1 MSGCRSCTDCSSDRN
16 YQPVK
21 NVEKLEKSDRSCN
34 PRYPHV
40 FVGKQAIYSDE
51 NCQVIVTVLTDAC
64 DEAQDRFI
72 LRPQRIL
79 KDLSDHYTTE
89 QTFQVSQPAG
99 EHHWKLQAL
108 I

>member
-1 MSGCRSCTDCSSDRN
+1 
-16 YQPVK
+16 VK

-40 FVGKQAIYSDE
+40 CEGKQAIYSDE
-51 NCQVIVTVLTDAC
+51 NSQIIVTVLSDTC
-64 DEAQDRFI
+64 DEDQDRFT
-72 LRPQRIL
+72 LKPQRIL
-79 KDLSDHYTTE
+79 KDPLDHHTTE

-99 EHHWKLQAL
+99 ADLWKLQAL

>member
-16 YQPVK
+16 YRQVK

-40 FVGKQAIYSDE
+40 CVGKQAIYSDE
-51 NCQVIVTVLTDAC
+51 NSQIIVTVLSDTC
-64 DEAQDRFI
+64 DEDQDRFT
-72 LRPQRIL
+72 LKSQRIL
-79 KDLSDHYTTE
+79 KDRHDHHTTE

-99 EHHWKLQAL
+99 AHLWKLQAL